1 MFRASWGSG
10 RVLRGG
16 KARLLFLLG
25 TEAALASAAEA
36 DLQAENVQHGDLVR
50 EDFLDSYENLTLKT
64 VAGLKWTSIFCP
76 QVKYMIIHL
85 LNCNHKFRCKCLL
98 FFKDIKL

>member
-16 KARLLFLLG
+16 QARLIFLLG
-25 TEAALASAAEA
+25 TEASLASTVEA
-36 DLQAENVQHGDLVR
+36 DLQAENVLHGDLMR

-76 QVKYMIIHL
+76 QVKNI
-85 LNCNHKFRCKCLL
+85 
-98 FFKDIKL
+98 

>member
-16 KARLLFLLG
+16 QARLLFLLG
-25 TEAALASAAEA
+25 TEAALASTVEA
-36 DLQAENVQHGDLVR
+36 DLQAENILHGDLVR

-76 QVKYMIIHL
+76 QVKYMITHL